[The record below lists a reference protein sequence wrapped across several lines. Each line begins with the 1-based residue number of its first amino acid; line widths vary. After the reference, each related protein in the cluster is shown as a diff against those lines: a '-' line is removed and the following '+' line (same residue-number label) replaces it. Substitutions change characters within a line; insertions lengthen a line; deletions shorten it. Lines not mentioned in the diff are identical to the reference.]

1 MYNKCKS
8 PTIISITY
16 QVQASFLMPGVN
28 VVGET
33 GSEDEK
39 EREMR
44 CEKKREEVPTLAVSL
59 SLSPALSLSWNN
71 DRGGLLPGCNYY

>member
-1 MYNKCKS
+1 M
-8 PTIISITY
+8 
-16 QVQASFLMPGVN
+16 
-28 VVGET
+28 VGET